1 MSHDSTVNPDRVF
14 LRELCL
20 LRDDYS
26 LTDNN
31 DNDCDRTKEEIS
43 YIINHLCIS

>member
-1 MSHDSTVNPDRVF
+1 MIPVNPDGVF
-14 LRELCL
+14 IRELGL

-31 DNDCDRTKEEIS
+31 DNACVITKKEVS

>member
-1 MSHDSTVNPDRVF
+1 MSHNSTVNPDGVF
-14 LRELCL
+14 ICELCL

-31 DNDCDRTKEEIS
+31 DITKEELS
-43 YIINHLCIS
+43 DIINHLCIS